1 VRIDSKSFF
10 FINAKNE
17 KTFKR
22 KVNPRKVQWTQIYRR
37 VHKKG
42 TTQEIQKKKTRR
54 VVKVQRDIVG
64 ATMEQI
70 RQKRAQKPEIRAAS
84 REAALREIKD
94 RKQKKAVGAKKPVAG
109 KTAKQQ
115 QPKNVKKAAASKPAT
130 KGR

>member
-1 VRIDSKSFF
+1 VQKFDPHHHIQSFV
-10 FINAKNE
+10 FINSKNE

-42 TTQEIQKKKTRR
+42 TTQEVQKKKSRR

-84 REAALREIKD
+84 REAALK
-94 RKQKKAVGAKKPVAG
+94 
-109 KTAKQQ
+109 
-115 QPKNVKKAAASKPAT
+115 
-130 KGR
+130 